1 MRYVYAIGGLLLLV
15 GILGFIKFSQIS
27 MLIGMGKKMEKDGP
41 PPEVVVTTVA
51 HTQQWE
57 GTVSAVG
64 SIASVKGVPI
74 SNDAPG
80 VVTRVR
86 FESGAMVNQGDVLV
100 ELDTSVEQAQIAAAK
115 VRKELAQ
122 VTAER
127 TRKLLSTG
135 AEQKSAGDVAESQ
148 LKSAAADIDLL
159 QAQIARKI
167 VRAPFKGRLGIRAVN
182 VGQYLNPGTNLT
194 VLEAADG
201 VYVDFT
207 LPQQQ
212 PVAIGAKVR
221 VTIEGAPEA
230 NGEGTVVAIDPTIDA
245 TSRMLKLRASLPNKD
260 DKLRPGMF
268 ANVSLVLPPRP
279 SEIVV
284 PLTAVIYA
292 SYGSSVFV
300 AEPLPAGTP
309 ATTANGETIKN
320 ARQQFVRLGE
330 RRGDFVAILDGVKD
344 NDELV
349 TEGAFKLRNN
359 SHIVIGKAAMK
370 PELAPRPVNH

>member
-1 MRYVYAIGGLLLLV
+1 MRYVYAIGGLLLLI

-51 HTQQWE
+51 HAQQWE
-57 GTVSAVG
+57 GTISAVG
-64 SIASVKGVPI
+64 TIASVKGVPI
-74 SNDAPG
+74 SNDAAG
-80 VVTRVR
+80 VVSRVR
-86 FESGAMVNQGDVLV
+86 FESGATVKQGDVLV
-100 ELDTSVEQAQIAAAK
+100 ELDTSVEQAQIASAK

-135 AEQKSAGDVAESQ
+135 AEQKSSGDIAESQ
-148 LKSAAADIDLL
+148 LKSAIADIDLL
-159 QAQIARKI
+159 QAQIARKV

-182 VGQYLNPGTNLT
+182 VGQYLNPGTTLT

-212 PVAIGAKVR
+212 AVAIGAKVR
-221 VTIEGAPEA
+221 VTIEGAPGA
-230 NGEGTVVAIDPTIDA
+230 GGEGTVVAIDPTVDA
-245 TSRMLKLRASLPNKD
+245 SSRMMKLRASLADKD

-268 ANVSLVLPPRP
+268 ANVSLVLPPKP

-292 SYGSSVFV
+292 SYGSSVFI
-300 AEPLPAGTP
+300 AEPPAAGGP
-309 ATTANGETIKN
+309 ATSASGEPIKT

-330 RRGDFVAILDGVKD
+330 RRGDFVAVLDGVKD
-344 NDELV
+344 NDEIV

-359 SHIVIGKAAMK
+359 ARIVIGKPAMK
-370 PELAPRPVNH
+370 PELAPHPVNH